1 MPRLLAY
8 ALLSVAVG
16 GAIGVLRG
24 PGALTT
30 HLGML
35 MIPLASVGL
44 AGVTLPR
51 FLKLPTLLEL
61 DFRRQ
66 LLMALGIVFLYCGL
80 VVLAEF
86 VILIGPPSAA
96 AFAVGSCF
104 GLVVLSRWFSDLGGV
119 AAAKISVVLLYLASA
134 MTAIFTLMTD
144 LPPSVFWVI
153 SAIIP
158 AWRARQLA
166 LTGETAGAE
175 KMLDAAA
182 KVYAGVLLTALW
194 LPALLLYR

>member
-96 AFAVGSCF
+96 AFAAGSCL

-166 LTGETAGAE
+166 LSGDTAGAE

-182 KVYAGVLLTALW
+182 KVYAGVLFTALW

>member
-35 MIPLASVGL
+35 MIPLAAVGV

-51 FLKLPTLLEL
+51 FIRLPTLLEL

-66 LLMALGIVFLYCGL
+66 VVMAFAIVFLYCGL

-86 VILIGPPSAA
+86 VILIEPPSTAA
-96 AFAVGSCF
+96 LAVGSCL
-104 GLVVLSRWFSDLGGV
+104 GLVVLSRWFSDLAGV

-166 LTGETAGAE
+166 LGGETAGAE

-182 KVYAGVLLTALW
+182 KVYAGVLVTALW